1 MVELVGFDGP
11 KPYSV
16 IGWIKDG
23 QTVSKTVCY
32 SIQDELEA
40 ISRFYDTNDFYSTYN
55 KAVIYRENGQFEIT
69 EKEAV

>member
-16 IGWIKDG
+16 IGWIKDE

-40 ISRFYDTNDFYSTYN
+40 ISRFYAAGDIYN
-55 KAVIYRENGQFEIT
+55 SYDKAVIYRKNGQFEIT
-69 EKEAV
+69 KKEAV